1 MFDYNEI
8 IEQSSDLTDNLNVRY
23 NSDTDMVQVK
33 YNGAWLDWVSTGI
46 QTPYALIPA
55 MTSNIAPHGT
65 VTDSTAYA
73 GRPAYQAFNG
83 SVPNLNDGSTFW
95 SAATHA
101 AGQWLAYQFESPVI
115 IKKYQLYTG
124 DTLTF
129 KLQRY
134 DGIQWIDVETRTAN
148 GNGGN
153 SLVQNVYELETEI
166 TAYGI
171 RIYVTSLTSIVA
183 FAGVQAY
190 GRKGVPV

>member
-1 MFDYNEI
+1 M
-8 IEQSSDLTDNLNVRY
+8 
-23 NSDTDMVQVK
+23 
-33 YNGAWLDWVSTGI
+33 
-46 QTPYALIPA
+46 
-55 MTSNIAPHGT
+55 
-65 VTDSTAYA
+65 
-73 GRPAYQAFNG
+73 
-83 SVPNLNDGSTFW
+83 
-95 SAATHA
+95 
-101 AGQWLAYQFESPVI
+101 
-115 IKKYQLYTG
+115 YTG